1 MNLYSLG
8 FLFVFLPLG
17 AFFYYFLKGRMR
29 SIFLLLLS
37 LLFVALLSPLFLLLM
52 VVCVGLDF
60 LLSKPIAYAHPRAR
74 AIMGFC
80 VVKDI
85 LLFVVCSSLME
96 LGHLALPLGISI
108 AAFTSLGY
116 ITDLYHG
123 EVDLVEDA
131 VDYGIFC
138 CFFGKLYVGPIVS
151 AKDFIPQIKKA
162 HLTPEGVSG
171 GMVLLIRGL
180 AKKVVLADSL
190 LELIGRW
197 DSLLTGGVTVL
208 GTWMRVICY
217 IFYIYFTLS
226 GYSDM
231 ATGTGAIFGLDLP
244 ENFHHPLQASSVTD
258 FFSRFNISANRFVR
272 KYVYQALGAE
282 DNGKL
287 STAVN
292 IMLITMLM
300 GLWYG
305 INLNYLVWGAFLGI
319 FIVIEVLYIE
329 KHADRISPLW
339 THIYTF
345 AAILI
350 SFCWFCGKS
359 LGSSARALRVMLGF
373 GGVPFAS
380 EGCVYLL
387 QSYWL
392 LLLVSIFFCAGLA
405 APLFRRISKARPKLA
420 KALSLLSNLFLLATS
435 LAFMV

>member
-8 FLFVFLPLG
+8 FLFLFLPVG
-17 AFFYYFLKGRMR
+17 ALVYYLLRGRMR

-37 LLFVALLSPLFLLLM
+37 LLFVGLLSPLFLLLM
-52 VVCVGLDF
+52 IVCVGLDY
-60 LLSKPIAYAHPRAR
+60 LLAKPIAYAHPRAK
-74 AIMGFC
+74 AIMAFC
-80 VVKDI
+80 VTKDI

-96 LGHLALPLGISI
+96 LHYFYLPLGVSV

-116 ITDLYHG
+116 IADLYHG
-123 EVDLVEDA
+123 ETDLVDDPIA
-131 VDYGIFC
+131 YGIFC
-138 CFFGKLYVGPIVS
+138 CFFGKLYIGPIVS
-151 AKDFIPQIKKA
+151 ANDFIPQVATA
-162 HLTPEGVSG
+162 HLTAYGISR
-171 GMVLLIRGL
+171 GMVQLIRGL
-180 AKKVVLADSL
+180 AKKVILADALS
-190 LELIGRW
+190 ELIVRW
-197 DSLLTGGVTVL
+197 DSLLVTEVTVL
-208 GTWMRVICY
+208 GTWMKVICF

-231 ATGTGAIFGLDLP
+231 ATGTGAIFGLELP

-282 DNGKL
+282 DNGRL
-287 STAVN
+287 STSVN

-329 KHADRISPLW
+329 KHVDRIPPYLVR
-339 THIYTF
+339 TYTF
-345 AAILI
+345 IAILI
-350 SFCWFCGKS
+350 SFCWYCGNS
-359 LGSSARALRVMLGF
+359 IGDSFRALRVMFGLG
-373 GGVPFAS
+373 GAPFAS
-380 EGCVYLL
+380 DGCVYLL

-392 LLLVSIFFCAGLA
+392 LLVGCMIFCGGLL
-405 APLFRRISKARPKLA
+405 APLLARFA
-420 KALSLLSNLFLLATS
+420 KKHPDFSRVSSLISNLLLLAVS